1 MAVLK
6 MQKISI
12 CALKKDRKAILEQLQ
27 HLGVLEVDRDKEE
40 DAFFQKMDTTG
51 QRMKFEKAATAADQA
66 LGILDAYAPEKK
78 SLLSSLEGKE
88 LIDRELEEK
97 VQISGPELIKTARE
111 IYDLDREHAELRA
124 GIAKIENQIESLMP
138 WMALD
143 VPLQEGKTKRT
154 ALILGTMPGELTLE
168 NIYSILLEK
177 TPEVMEKTGVD
188 VHLVSAESNMICIA
202 VICLKE
208 QLQTVEEVLRS
219 AGFARPSQNWS
230 KTPKEQKEVL
240 ETEIAAS
247 RERMTQCEA
256 ELKSLAS
263 KRKEFA
269 RPSQNWSKTP
279 KEQKEVLETEIAASR
294 ERMTQCEAE
303 LKSLAS
309 KRKELQAVADYYRV
323 RADKYAVLGD
333 LLQSKRTFVISGY
346 IPACESDPVEKSL
359 TEKYN
364 CMVDIEDIEEGE
376 EAPVILKNNPFST
389 NMEGIVESYGL
400 PHAGEIDPTTIMS
413 FFYVFFFGMML
424 SDAAYGAVVAIV
436 CAILVKKYP
445 RMSQSMAKSLKLFF
459 YCGVSTLVW
468 GVLFGGY
475 FGNIVDIVSEKF
487 FGHTVTVPAL
497 WFVPLNDPMKLLVY
511 SLLFGTIH
519 LFVGL
524 GIKGYLCL
532 KDGKVVDFICD
543 VVLWFVMLI
552 GLILMLLPSDIFAS
566 IAQTTIVFPAALN
579 TAAKVMAAGGAIGI
593 VLMSGRA
600 NKNPALR
607 LALGAYDLYNV
618 TGWLSDALSYSRL
631 LALGLATGVIA
642 SVINQMG
649 AMLPNNVIGVIL
661 FIVIFIVGHV
671 LNLAINLL
679 GAYVHTNRLQFVEFF
694 GKFYEGGGKAFE
706 PFKENTKYVDVK
718 EETTL

>member
-1 MAVLK
+1 MAVLQ
-6 MQKISI
+6 MQRISI
-12 CALKKDRKAILEQLQ
+12 CALKHDRKAILEKLQ
-27 HLGVLEVDRDKEE
+27 SMGMIEMHQVAQDEAGFE
-40 DAFFQKMDTTG
+40 KMDT
-51 QRMKFEKAATAADQA
+51 QSAKSSFEKRVQITENA
-66 LGILDAYAPEKK
+66 LDVLNQYTPEKK
-78 SLLSSLEGKE
+78 SMFASLEGNE
-88 LIDRELEEK
+88 LIDKKTMEAAAAKQEAVMEVAGLLIADHKKIAEAQAEIVKRNTQIEALTPWMSLEVAMNYPGTKKTAMLLGTMAAETTLEMIYGKLAEDHPEIEAVDISVISQDKDAVYLSVFCMKDQAADVENTLRTAGFSRPVVSTEQIPAKQKEELEE
-97 VQISGPELIKTARE
+97 QIRQIEQTIADIRGE
-111 IYDLDREHAELRA
+111 IISYAEDRE
-124 GIAKIENQIESLMP
+124 
-138 WMALD
+138 
-143 VPLQEGKTKRT
+143 
-154 ALILGTMPGELTLE
+154 
-168 NIYSILLEK
+168 
-177 TPEVMEKTGVD
+177 
-188 VHLVSAESNMICIA
+188 
-202 VICLKE
+202 
-208 QLQTVEEVLRS
+208 
-219 AGFARPSQNWS
+219 
-230 KTPKEQKEVL
+230 
-240 ETEIAAS
+240 
-247 RERMTQCEA
+247 
-256 ELKSLAS
+256 ELK
-263 KRKEFA
+263 
-269 RPSQNWSKTP
+269 
-279 KEQKEVLETEIAASR
+279 IIG
-294 ERMTQCEAE
+294 
-303 LKSLAS
+303 
-309 KRKELQAVADYYRV
+309 DYYRM
-323 RADKYAVLGD
+323 RAEKYEVLGT
-333 LLQSKRTFVISGY
+333 LPQSRRTFIISGY
-346 IPACESDPVEKSL
+346 AAKEAIPAIQKGIGDAYDCVIDVEELK
-359 TEKYN
+359 
-364 CMVDIEDIEEGE
+364 EDEEP
-376 EAPVILKNNPFST
+376 PVILKNNGFSESV
-389 NMEGIVESYGL
+389 EGVLESYGL
-400 PHAGEIDPTTIMS
+400 PHKGEIDPTAIMS

-445 RMSQSMAKSLKLFF
+445 RMSQSMAKSLRLFF
-459 YCGVSTLVW
+459 YCGVSTLIW

-543 VVLWFVMLI
+543 VVLWFVMLV